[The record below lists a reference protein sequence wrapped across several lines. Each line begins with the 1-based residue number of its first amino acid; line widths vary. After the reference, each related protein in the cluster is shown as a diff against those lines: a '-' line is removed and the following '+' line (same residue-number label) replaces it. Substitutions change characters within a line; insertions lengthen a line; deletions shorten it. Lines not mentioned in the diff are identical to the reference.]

1 VPTDPASKADPADI
15 ADLTYEH
22 SRDDLITI
30 VAQLESGQVPLE
42 QSMSLWHRGEALAAY
57 CAHWLDDAQS
67 KIADAGVVM
76 RIRDDEA

>member
-1 VPTDPASKADPADI
+1 
-15 ADLTYEH
+15 
-22 SRDDLITI
+22 
-30 VAQLESGQVPLE
+30 
-42 QSMSLWHRGEALAAY
+42 MSLWHRGEALAAY